1 MNNTDRVE
9 AILETTD
16 GMNLG
21 FLRGLAI
28 GLAMQLDAAEK
39 PRVKSEH
46 KYNEELA
53 DALSKELSQ

>member
-1 MNNTDRVE
+1 MNNVDRIE
-9 AILETTD
+9 LMLETPD

-28 GLAMQLDAAEK
+28 GLAMQLDTAEK
-39 PRVKSEH
+39 PRFREQH

-53 DALSKELSQ
+53 DILSKELGQ